1 MWFAL
6 GTTLWE
12 PWVLRVHFL
21 PYAFNP
27 GKVPYH
33 RRMFFLKMPL
43 PHALRDWELCWG
55 GEILRRKFWETLGQ
69 SADKGLLQV
78 RTRLPWWLNG
88 GGSTVKNSP
97 AKQEIG
103 VQSLGQED
111 PLEKKVA
118 THSSI
123 LVWEIPWTEE
133 PGGLQST
140 GSQKRWTRLSD

>member
-88 GGSTVKNSP
+88 KEFPGQAGDRGSIPGSGRSPGEGSGYPLQHSCLGNPMDRGAWRATVHRVS
-97 AKQEIG
+97 E
-103 VQSLGQED
+103 EMD
-111 PLEKKVA
+111 
-118 THSSI
+118 T
-123 LVWEIPWTEE
+123 TEW
-133 PGGLQST
+133 LNNN
-140 GSQKRWTRLSD
+140 R